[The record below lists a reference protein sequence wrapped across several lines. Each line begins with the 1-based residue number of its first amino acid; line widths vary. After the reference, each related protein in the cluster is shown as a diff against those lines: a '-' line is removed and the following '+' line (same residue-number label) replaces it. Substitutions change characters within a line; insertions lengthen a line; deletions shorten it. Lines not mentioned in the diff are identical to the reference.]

1 MMLDSRDIYTT
12 FKSFSVSHCR
22 GTMKKTIQF
31 DVLSDWNVF
40 SFMKLVQL
48 FLGTDKNCLELQ
60 NEDDQKGR

>member
-1 MMLDSRDIYTT
+1 
-12 FKSFSVSHCR
+12 
-22 GTMKKTIQF
+22 MKKTIQF